1 MPVRAEAVATRTDRL
16 LSSQSGSS
24 RSSSWYVAP
33 VLEDTVICGYIQRPA
48 DMVEIFN
55 AWGTAAALQ
64 VLLEGH
70 GMVEQFRTLCLRQ
83 MFFLPGSL

>member
-1 MPVRAEAVATRTDRL
+1 MA
-16 LSSQSGSS
+16 
-24 RSSSWYVAP
+24 

-70 GMVEQFRTLCLRQ
+70 GMVEQLRTLRLGQ
-83 MFFLPGSL
+83 MFFLPGLFKAALKIWASLMDKDIVVTSYK